1 MVQLHGDD
9 FGDPSELEGF
19 SQNKPGRYHATIAGF
34 DDSLTVEADKVIVN
48 FTLLAGTTPG
58 EENKNYREYFG
69 IATDKARKRLWR
81 LAKVCGIIGD
91 DHIAAKQN
99 IELTAQ
105 HFMGRQLVI
114 ELVEDEY
121 QGKKRAKMDYFGM
134 YALTDPATSA
144 VPRNQA
150 ALNVLR
156 QHGIPCDPPGG
167 LQAPGQ
173 QQQQAPPAQQQQPVQ
188 QAPPVQQQAPFQ
200 QPVQQ
205 SPPAQPAQQWQHPPG
220 TNGGGAAPVQGQNP
234 PLQTAPPVPGGVAD
248 KFSQFG
254 M

>member
-19 SQNKPGRYHATIAGF
+19 TQNKPGRYHATIAGF

-134 YALTDPATSA
+134 YALVDPATSA
-144 VPRNQA
+144 VPRNAA

-167 LQAPGQ
+167 LQTPGQ
-173 QQQQAPPAQQQQPVQ
+173 QQQQAPPAQPVQ
-188 QAPPVQQQAPFQ
+188 HQQQ

-205 SPPAQPAQQWQHPPG
+205 SPPAQQGGNWQHPPG
-220 TNGGGAAPVQGQNP
+220 ANGGAAQAPVQQP
-234 PLQTAPPVPGGVAD
+234 PVQAAPPVGGVAD
-248 KFSQFG
+248 KFKAFG